1 MHDYQVL
8 NLNSYE
14 SQYVNMVY
22 QLLANGEKRKTR
34 NGETRAIFGTDLN
47 IAVSEEFPLLRGRK
61 LFYKPVIGELA
72 AMFRGPTNIED
83 FKKFGCNYWDE
94 WGDMEGYLKLDY
106 GNAWIDFNGVNQL
119 EQLVNGMIKDPTGRR
134 HIVSGWR
141 PDRIPELSLP
151 CCHLLY
157 QFYIREGKYID
168 MIWYQRSADFMIGV
182 PADVILGATWLHV
195 LARELF
201 LKTGIPYAPGN
212 LKMVFGD
219 THIYGNHI
227 EQAHQYLEQYNEFG
241 QDITL
246 VNTSKPFIASCLAES
261 MSTFLPDQL
270 EIENYDKGQYM
281 PTIKFPLN
289 V

>member
-1 MHDYQVL
+1 MNVVIFNAY
-8 NLNSYE
+8 SYE
-14 SQYVNMVY
+14 RQYVEIVKAILE
-22 QLLANGEKRKTR
+22 QGEKRVTR
-34 NGETRAIFGTDLN
+34 NGETFAAFGTTLEID
-47 IAVSEEFPLLRGRK
+47 VSQEFPLLRGRR

-72 AMFRGPTNIED
+72 AMFRGPKNIED

-168 MIWYQRSADFMIGV
+168 MIWYQRSADWMIGV
-182 PADVILGATWLHV
+182 PADAILGATWMHV
-195 LARELF
+195 LARELHC
-201 LKTGIPYAPGN
+201 KTGINYMPGT

-219 THIYGNHI
+219 THIYGNHVD
-227 EQAHQYLEQYNEFG
+227 QAEQYTRQCDEYYDE
-241 QDITL
+241 QYII
-246 VNTSKPFIASCLAES
+246 NTSRPFIASCMAES
-261 MSTFLPDQL
+261 MATFIPDQL
-270 EIENYDKGQYM
+270 EIENYDRGQYM
-281 PTIKFPLN
+281 TAIKFPLN